1 MKKISVVG
9 FGKIGQ
15 AIVANMLKNGI
26 HVVAVDINPHL
37 HHIFSE
43 GRYETNEPGLSEV
56 LTSSFNSGQ
65 LVVTNDFA
73 QVSGSAAVIV
83 AIPLLVDKQKNI
95 LDEPFLD
102 CFKALAPHFSN
113 QVLIVIETS
122 IPVGYGR
129 DVVVPAIESTGKKHG
144 IDFLLVHSPER
155 IKSGTMLEQLLRTP
169 KVIGGVTAEATQK
182 ALEIYQWFFDRSLI
196 HIVDSIEAA
205 EMVKLAGMAYR
216 DVNIALS
223 NQLATFANRIG
234 VNFNDLIHLI
244 NTDGEAHL
252 LQPGIGVGG
261 HCTPVYPYFLINN
274 FRQAGLD
281 FDLAS
286 RSRIINDE
294 MASYAVALAATQV
307 ARKKALVLG
316 LSFRPNIKEDTF
328 STSYLLRDALLQQGF
343 EVLLHDTE
351 FSSDE
356 IEKKGFAPAQDPYTT
371 DAEVVFLVTMHKE
384 YSQLDYA
391 KLHAAGVRVI
401 VDGRNQLHKQTIEQA
416 GIRYLGIGRH

>member
-26 HVVAVDINPHL
+26 QVIAVDINPDL
-37 HHIFSE
+37 HRVFAE
-43 GRYETNEPGLSEV
+43 GSYETNEPGLQEV
-56 LTSSFNSGQ
+56 LSASFQSGQ
-65 LVVTNDFA
+65 LEVTSDFSR
-73 QVSGSAAVIV
+73 VHDSSAVIV
-83 AIPLLVDKQKNI
+83 AIPLLVDQQKNI
-95 LDEPFLD
+95 LDEPFLN
-102 CFKALAPHFSN
+102 CFRALAPHFN
-113 QVLIVIETS
+113 NGVLIVIETS

-129 DVVVPAIESTGKKHG
+129 NVVVKAIESTGKKHG
-144 IDFLLVHSPER
+144 TDFLLVHSPER
-155 IKSGTMLEQLLRTP
+155 IKSGTMLDQLLRTP
-169 KVIGGVTAEATQK
+169 KVIGGVTPEATEK

-223 NQLATFANRIG
+223 NQLAAFSNRIG
-234 VNFNDLIHLI
+234 VNFADLIPLI

-274 FRQAGLD
+274 FREAGLD

-286 RSRIINDE
+286 RSRTINDE
-294 MASYAVALAATQV
+294 MAAYAVALASAHVTQ
-307 ARKKALVLG
+307 KKALILG

-328 STSYLLRDALLQQGF
+328 STSYLLRDALLKNNF
-343 EVLLHDTE
+343 EVCLHDTE
-351 FSSDE
+351 FSGEE
-356 IEKKGFAPAQDPYTT
+356 ISRKGFTPAADVYSS
-371 DAEVVFLVTMHKE
+371 ACEVVFLVTMHKE
-384 YSQLDYA
+384 YQQLDFARLYSS
-391 KLHAAGVRVI
+391 GVRVI
-401 VDGRNQLHKQTIEQA
+401 MDGRNQLKKELVEHA
-416 GIRYLGIGRH
+416 GIRYLGIGR